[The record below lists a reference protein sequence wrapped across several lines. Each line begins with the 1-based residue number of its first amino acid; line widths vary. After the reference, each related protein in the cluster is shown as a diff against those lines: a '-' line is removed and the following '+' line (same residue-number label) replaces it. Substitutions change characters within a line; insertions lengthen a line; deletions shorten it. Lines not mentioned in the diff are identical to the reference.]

1 MSKKL
6 NRPDLVIR
14 KIKNQ
19 SRIDAMVIIASWIVA
34 IIIFGLVMIY
44 G

>member
-6 NRPDLVIR
+6 DRPDLVIR

-19 SRIDAMVIIASWIVA
+19 SRIDAIVIIASWIVA

>member
-1 MSKKL
+1 MKM

-19 SRIDAMVIIASWIVA
+19 SRIDAIVIIASWVIA

>member
-1 MSKKL
+1 MKL
-6 NRPDLVIR
+6 DRPDLVIR

>member
-1 MSKKL
+1 MKL
-6 NRPDLVIR
+6 DRPDLVIR

-19 SRIDAMVIIASWIVA
+19 SRIDAIIIIASWIVA
-34 IIIFGLVMIY
+34 IIIFGLVMVY